1 VGGGTA
7 LTPEEHIAIA
17 NATIQVDRMLK
28 STIPMV
34 EVLAKAATDVEATGL
49 AMAAWFMRDSMIVYA
64 KEMKAFLLSLDE
76 EEYLDDQTTD

>member
-1 VGGGTA
+1 

-17 NATIQVDRMLK
+17 NATIQVERMLQ

-34 EVLAKAATDVEATGL
+34 EVLAKAATEVEATGL

-64 KEMKAFLLSLDE
+64 AEMKKFLTSLDE
-76 EEYLDDQTTD
+76 DEESDDGLDD